1 MKLCFS
7 HSHTG
12 KEGNS
17 IFLHKTLN
25 LRSPFQPT
33 HPHFSKEFFPP
44 QFTRVPKRQATNFP
58 LQPGN
63 RERAGTC
70 GQRERETGNIRTQNT
85 SVDEA
90 RASSNGYYR
99 KVWKRASSPLSLL
112 SFQIKSMSCPFIC
125 YVVLPRQRKKTIQI
139 LVPCGNCFHGDG
151 THTSERKSKNPHDQR
166 IWKYFWFSFG
176 RSQFFIFAWK
186 LEAQQSLVNRTKS
199 NCKYYLQGRA

>member
-1 MKLCFS
+1 M
-7 HSHTG
+7 
-12 KEGNS
+12 
-17 IFLHKTLN
+17 
-25 LRSPFQPT
+25 
-33 HPHFSKEFFPP
+33 
-44 QFTRVPKRQATNFP
+44 PKRQATNFP

-125 YVVLPRQRKKTIQI
+125 YVVLPRQRKKPFRYWFHVAIVSMEMGPIHQREKAKTRMINAFGSTFGFRFEDHSSSFS
-139 LVPCGNCFHGDG
+139 PGNWRHNSLWLTEPRVTVNTTFKAELEIFPFLHP
-151 THTSERKSKNPHDQR
+151 HT
-166 IWKYFWFSFG
+166 
-176 RSQFFIFAWK
+176 
-186 LEAQQSLVNRTKS
+186 
-199 NCKYYLQGRA
+199 